1 MVPIARSAVFTFLLD
16 CILKIREILKHK
28 ICLFT
33 ISFSKNHAQ
42 LRRKKQ
48 SALENRLK
56 ILESNLNSNQM
67 SEEYNDRKAKP
78 EEIYDNISE
87 GAKVRIQI
95 LCYEEVEKS
104 SKYLL
109 HL

>member
-1 MVPIARSAVFTFLLD
+1 MISSDHQRQSQSIVKGPWNIEEKYCQPSWFMVSR
-16 CILKIREILKHK
+16 
-28 ICLFT
+28 
-33 ISFSKNHAQ
+33 Q
-42 LRRKKQ
+42 
-48 SALENRLK
+48 ENK

>member
-1 MVPIARSAVFTFLLD
+1 
-16 CILKIREILKHK
+16 
-28 ICLFT
+28 
-33 ISFSKNHAQ
+33 
-42 LRRKKQ
+42 
-48 SALENRLK
+48 
-56 ILESNLNSNQM
+56 M